1 MEYHDDGTGNALSQ
15 HQLEVLWSPTAV
27 LQSSNMGGEGV
38 QMGRMVQVMTSDESM
53 IDLMKRCD

>member
-1 MEYHDDGTGNALSQ
+1 MKQDWRGWNHGNQ
-15 HQLEVLWSPTAV
+15 RKTHQGLWSPTFV

-38 QMGRMVQVMTSDESM
+38 QMGRIVQPMISDECM